1 MGADATITITGKIQS
16 AEDFERLVKAIRRS
30 APTVEWSDAMGLS
43 DEDEIREHLAYVME
57 KGYALD
63 FMENDRH
70 NCEFRAIQDAC
81 REIGLSYVLDVDVD
95 PRESVPGNME
105 VWTPGMEA
113 PQKFLGSEQAG
124 GPFLSAKEL
133 LPLVEE
139 GRLDEVA
146 RLVRLSAN
154 PAADL
159 PKTLSVAFDL
169 ELTQAATP

>member
-1 MGADATITITGKIQS
+1 MGADATITITGTIQS
-16 AEDFERLVKAIRRS
+16 AEDFEKLVKAIRRS
-30 APTVEWSDAMGLS
+30 SPTVEWSDMMGLS

-95 PRESVPGNME
+95 DSHSVPGNME
-105 VWTPGMEA
+105 VWTPGMDA
-113 PQKFLGSEQAG
+113 PRKFLGSEQAG

-146 RLVRLSAN
+146 RLVRLSAD
-154 PAADL
+154 PASGL
-159 PKTLSVAFDL
+159 PKTLSVAFDFAHKA
-169 ELTQAATP
+169 TAAP